1 MDDRRRPRWRATPHE
16 GRGARWTGV
25 PTAPATRRRP
35 GAGQE
40 GFTLIE
46 LLVVSVLGAVVLGAV
61 FQTLSMQNRTYQHQ
75 SAVISAQEASR
86 TTLAVLAA
94 ELRGV
99 SATGQDLVAG
109 SADSGSIRAL
119 RKVGFVCNVAPSGTL
134 TMWELGQPFSRGDSI
149 FVFSQGPD
157 LIDLDDDAWVAGVVT
172 GVTRGVTP
180 AGCGVAW
187 PKETLGGVADGN
199 YDVARL
205 NINSAASLDDVTRG
219 APARTFERL
228 TYGRY
233 VVDGDV
239 VLGRRVGT
247 SDVVPL
253 VGPLAQGTDGLRFEF
268 YDADDN
274 ELSGGGAV
282 AAGDLDDVS
291 FFTISVEG
299 RQASGSIGD
308 DGFYEDSLTVSVF
321 LRNNDQTALN

>member
-1 MDDRRRPRWRATPHE
+1 MGDRRIRRAPRSWRRSGDAAGPS
-16 GRGARWTGV
+16 RSGAVGSASRE
-25 PTAPATRRRP
+25 A
-35 GAGQE
+35 
-40 GFTLIE
+40 GFTLVE

-61 FQTLSMQNRTYQHQ
+61 FQTLSMQNRTYQRQ

-86 TTLAVLAA
+86 TTLGVLAG
-94 ELRGV
+94 ELREV
-99 SATGQDLVAG
+99 SSTGQDLVAG
-109 SADSGSIRAL
+109 SVDSVSIRAL
-119 RKVGFVCNVAPSGTL
+119 RKVGFVCNVGPSGTL
-134 TMWELGQPFSRGDSI
+134 TMWELGQPFARGDSI

-157 LIDLDDDAWVAGVVT
+157 LIDMDDDLWVPGVVT

-187 PKETLGGVADGN
+187 PKETLSGVADGD

-205 NINSAASLDDVTRG
+205 NISSALSLSDVTRG

-233 VVDGDV
+233 VVGGDA
-239 VLGRRVGT
+239 VLGRRVGA

-268 YDADDN
+268 FDVDN
-274 ELSGGGAV
+274 NDLGGGGAV
-282 AAGDLDDVS
+282 AAADVDDVS
-291 FFTISVEG
+291 FFTISVQG
-299 RQASGSIGD
+299 RQASGSMEA

-321 LRNNDQTALN
+321 LRNNDQSALN